1 MLKEHEGIKLS
12 RETVRRLRR
21 QAGMPAK
28 RRRRPKNTEDA
39 GERAAQEGL
48 MMLWDGSPHR
58 WFGEENPPC
67 S

>member
-39 GERAAQEGL
+39 GKGL
-48 MMLWDGSPHR
+48 RRKGL
-58 WFGEENPPC
+58 
-67 S
+67 